1 MVTLAQMKAAGF
13 SSNTTA
19 MENLPHIPQLSR
31 ELDRIRAEQGEA
43 ALLAYI
49 QGASAAGDPTAL
61 QLAMELAPD
70 SSYTRVVEK
79 MLRSQEEAQA
89 ASAGQ
94 PAPPGGGGGPLALPA
109 PPGAGGPPAPEQVEA
124 GMFGM
129 EQGGGQSPRGLEEIL
144 GPLLQQVGGG

>member
-1 MVTLAQMKAAGF
+1 
-13 SSNTTA
+13 
-19 MENLPHIPQLSR
+19 MENMPTIPELSR
-31 ELDRIRAEQGEA
+31 EMDRIRAEDGEA
-43 ALLAYI
+43 ALLQYI
-49 QGASAAGDPTAL
+49 QGAAAAGDPTAL

-79 MLRSQEEAQA
+79 MLRAQEGAQA

-94 PAPPGGGGGPLALPA
+94 PALPGGGGGPLALPA

-129 EQGGGQSPRGLEEIL
+129 EQGGGQSPRGLDEIL
-144 GPLLQQVGGG
+144 GPLLAQVGGG